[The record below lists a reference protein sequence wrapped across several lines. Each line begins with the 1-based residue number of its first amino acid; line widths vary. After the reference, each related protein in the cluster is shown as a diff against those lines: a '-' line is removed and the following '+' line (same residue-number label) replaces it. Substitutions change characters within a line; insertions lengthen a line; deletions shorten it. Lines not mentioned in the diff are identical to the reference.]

1 MLLLNQGGSLPSQV
15 IVSLMFRF
23 LNDFSQ
29 KTVQLLVEFDQHSH
43 VDNDIFQVHKVED
56 NTLLNWFLDILLEDT
71 ILEKWGISSWF
82 HHEFGLGIK

>member
-15 IVSLMFRF
+15 IVSLIFRF

-29 KTVQLLVEFDQHSH
+29 KPVQLLVEFDQHSH

-56 NTLLNWFLDILLEDT
+56 NTLLN
-71 ILEKWGISSWF
+71 
-82 HHEFGLGIK
+82 

>member
-15 IVSLMFRF
+15 IVSLIFRF

-29 KTVQLLVEFDQHSH
+29 KTVQLLVEFDQHSQ

-56 NTLLNWFLDILLEDT
+56 NTLLN
-71 ILEKWGISSWF
+71 
-82 HHEFGLGIK
+82 